1 MSNLSELL
9 PAGAG
14 AKSADFV
21 ASGTLGSGVTV
32 ALQSDGTVEAVAES
46 LVPTAIPAGSRSGFS
61 SYDSY
66 FINIAY
72 DPHVSNTFIV
82 AWQDSNNSNYGSC
95 KVGTVSGTTISY
107 GATYVFASTNSRHIK
122 LAMDEITSGRLAIFF
137 CDNNNGAIAK
147 MVAGTRSGTTLSFGS
162 VTNTNT
168 NTAVTQFYSMDIKF
182 HKTIA
187 DRFLIAYPNANNGNA
202 GVIGLYPVTGTSIGS
217 NISLTTFNSGSTR
230 DLSIAADPITANSWV
245 VVYNDASNG
254 QYGTARSFTC
264 DASSISMNS
273 GETVFLSSLVYQAE
287 VDFDPFNANK
297 FVVMYTDYNN
307 SNSGACKVGTI
318 SGSSISFGSAI
329 TWLSGI
335 NATNNAIHFDPN
347 TENRL
352 GVQCLD
358 GTSARLKFGIGEVS
372 GNSISFTIDTDV
384 FGVTGYSG
392 ADFDFDANR
401 NSFFASTINGSTH
414 KGNAIVSNLSYSSTN
429 SADFI
434 GITDQAIADT
444 ATGAVIVQGGV
455 SEKLS
460 GLTVGA
466 DYYVQADGSISSPT
480 VSVPSNINNSTYDN
494 KFLSVVGQELN
505 STGFRFNTDGTKVYI
520 VGYGNDTVYQYSLSQ
535 AFEIDTASY
544 DSVSFSVATQ
554 DTNPHGIAFNISGT
568 KMYILGYGNDTVFQY
583 SLSSAFDLSSASYDS
598 VSFSVASQETQ
609 PQGIAFNSDG
619 TKMYIVGFINDTVF
633 QYSLSSSFDLS
644 SASYDSVSFS
654 VAGQDISPSGLCF
667 NSDGSEMY
675 VVGTTS
681 DTIYQYSLSS
691 SFDLSS
697 ASYNGASF
705 NVSSEEA
712 IPNDVYM
719 RPDNLKFYVLGR
731 GQDDLLQYSTGVGSV
746 TSVPA
751 GRALSSTSILL
762 EG

>member
-9 PAGAG
+9 PTGGGQNAV
-14 AKSADFV
+14 DFV
-21 ASGTLGSGVTV
+21 ASGTLSSGQTV
-32 ALQSDGTVEAVAES
+32 ALKADGTVEAVAES

-82 AWQDSNNSNYGSC
+82 AWQDSNKHNYGSC

-147 MVAGTRSGTTLSFGS
+147 MVAGTRSGTTLSFGA

-187 DRFLIAYPNANNGNA
+187 DRFLIAYPNANNGNQ

-217 NISLTTFNSGSTR
+217 AISFTAFNSGSTR

-264 DASSISMNS
+264 DASNISMNS
-273 GETVFLSSLVYQAE
+273 GETVFLSSLVYQTD

-335 NATNNAIHFDPN
+335 TATNNAIHFDPN

-358 GTSARLKFGIGEVS
+358 GTGARVKFGIGEVS

-401 NSFFASTINGSTH
+401 NSFFASTINGSAVR
-414 KGNAIVSNLSYSSTN
+414 GNAIVSNLAYSSTN
-429 SADFI
+429 NTDFI
-434 GITDQAIADT
+434 GITAEAISDT
-444 ATGAVIVQGGV
+444 ATGAVNVYGGIN
-455 SEKLS
+455 EAQS
-460 GLTVGA
+460 GLTIA
-466 DYYVQADGSISSPT
+466 SDYYVQDDGSL
-480 VSVPSNINNSTYDN
+480 ST
-494 KFLSVVGQELN
+494 
-505 STGFRFNTDGTKVYI
+505 
-520 VGYGNDTVYQYSLSQ
+520 
-535 AFEIDTASY
+535 TAS
-544 DSVSFSVATQ
+544 SV
-554 DTNPHGIAFNISGT
+554 
-568 KMYILGYGNDTVFQY
+568 K
-583 SLSSAFDLSSASYDS
+583 
-598 VSFSVASQETQ
+598 
-609 PQGIAFNSDG
+609 
-619 TKMYIVGFINDTVF
+619 
-633 QYSLSSSFDLS
+633 
-644 SASYDSVSFS
+644 
-654 VAGQDISPSGLCF
+654 AGQAISA
-667 NSDGSEMY
+667 
-675 VVGTTS
+675 TT
-681 DTIYQYSLSS
+681 INMM
-691 SFDLSS
+691 DLK
-697 ASYNGASF
+697 
-705 NVSSEEA
+705 
-712 IPNDVYM
+712 
-719 RPDNLKFYVLGR
+719 L
-731 GQDDLLQYSTGVGSV
+731 
-746 TSVPA
+746 
-751 GRALSSTSILL
+751 
-762 EG
+762 